1 MAHGTAPKCRGGES
15 IPFSCSDRMTAAPIG
30 GGGNMSVSIN
40 LPGGAIERVSAE
52 DLLWLR
58 LAFPSEWKGTVMVR
72 MTDERLY
79 SVESVAALKAKFASD
94 GAKLAEFTPPD
105 AKLVVIVN
113 AANVRQVDPADP
125 AINPEGAQSVLGF
138 DSNTALA
145 VKETPEE
152 AQSLIDAATRG
163 NV

>member
-1 MAHGTAPKCRGGES
+1 MCRRRISYG
-15 IPFSCSDRMTAAPIG
+15 FA
-30 GGGNMSVSIN
+30 
-40 LPGGAIERVSAE
+40 
-52 DLLWLR
+52 LLFR
-58 LAFPSEWKGTVMVR
+58 
-72 MTDERLY
+72 
-79 SVESVAALKAKFASD
+79 AKFASD

-105 AKLVVIVN
+105 VKLVVVVN

-125 AINPEGAQSVLGF
+125 AINPEGARSVLGF

-152 AQSLIDAATRG
+152 VQSLIDAATRG